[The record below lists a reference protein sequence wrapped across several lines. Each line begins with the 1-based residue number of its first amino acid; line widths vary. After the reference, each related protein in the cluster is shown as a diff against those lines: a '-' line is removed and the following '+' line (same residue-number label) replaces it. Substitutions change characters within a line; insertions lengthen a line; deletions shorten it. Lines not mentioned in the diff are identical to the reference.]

1 MAITFIV
8 LLRGLL
14 YASDSQLERRFTVFG
29 IVILSPSP
37 SQLKSTRLAPSH
49 SVVLV
54 CYSFPLQSSFSSPS
68 PRPLLFSRCQQLLQ
82 AIYTHIKIQNQAP
95 RIREHGLICL
105 SGCRLFY
112 SVQLFF
118 IHSFICKFRD
128 FIFLCTI
135 VRLYSIFTI
144 HSSV

>member
-1 MAITFIV
+1 MPLTHSLKGGLLCLV
-8 LLRGLL
+8 LLSFPL
-14 YASDSQLERRFTVFG
+14 
-29 IVILSPSP
+29 PPP
-37 SQLKSTRLAPSH
+37 SQSTRLAPSH
-49 SVVLV
+49 SVVFV

-68 PRPLLFSRCQQLLQ
+68 SRPLLFSRCQQLLQ
-82 AIYTHIKIQNQAP
+82 AIYTHIKIQNQEP

-112 SVQLFF
+112 SVQFF
-118 IHSFICKFRD
+118 LIHSFICKFRD

-135 VRLYSIFTI
+135 VCLYSIFTI